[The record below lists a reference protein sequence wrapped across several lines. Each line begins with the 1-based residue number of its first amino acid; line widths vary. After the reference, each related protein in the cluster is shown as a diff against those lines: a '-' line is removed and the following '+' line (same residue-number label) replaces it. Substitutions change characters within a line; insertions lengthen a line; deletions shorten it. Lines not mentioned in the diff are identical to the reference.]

1 MMFTPATFFRPAP
14 VRSMPQEMMFSKTAK
29 TVENAANAR
38 NTKNR
43 LPTAGPSPYD

>member
-1 MMFTPATFFRPAP
+1 MMFTPTFFRPAP

-29 TVENAANAR
+29 TVENAANAM

-43 LPTAGPSPYD
+43 LPHSRPIAI